1 MLKCIKITPKNR
13 MRFLRQIV
21 ALEDYAD
28 YPLGSDSFRIFHRGD
43 YFSSFEDLGE
53 LYYYAVLDGNR
64 VVAVAAGIIR
74 DLPFFKDGHSWR
86 AWYLC
91 DLKIHPDYRGRH
103 VPFRIIRR
111 TFIPNYLRCRRGYA
125 ISMNPGKGK
134 INRMARLLGRF
145 RWAPLREAGML
156 QIYSLDLE
164 QVGRCRA
171 AIEKNRGEIS
181 FLSLEGRKDFVLRS
195 TGVTAPL
202 LHIQFGPC
210 AREGGAEPQPGH
222 FHLLCVPRGDV
233 LEGELGALGIRPFTS
248 ASILQHGMAD
258 CDWKF
263 ILTSEI

>member
-13 MRFLRQIV
+13 TRFLRQIV
-21 ALEDYAD
+21 ALEEFAD
-28 YPLGSDSFRIFHRGD
+28 YPLGGDSFRIYHRGD
-43 YFSSFEDLGE
+43 YFSSFEKLGD
-53 LYYYAVLDGNR
+53 LYYYSVLDRNR

-74 DLPFFKDGHSWR
+74 ELPLYQDGWPLR

-111 TFIPNYLRCRRGYA
+111 TFIPNYLRCHRGYA

-145 RWAPLREAGML
+145 RWAPLREAGVL

-164 QVGRCRA
+164 QIGRCRA
-171 AIEKNRGEIS
+171 TIEKHRGKIS
-181 FLSLEGRKDFVLRS
+181 FLSLEGQKDFVLRS
-195 TGVTAPL
+195 TGAAPPI
-202 LHIQFGPC
+202 LHVQFGPL
-210 AREGGAEPQPGH
+210 AQRGLPEPQSDH
-222 FHLLCVPRGDV
+222 FHLLCVPQGDP
-233 LEGELGALGIRPFTS
+233 LEAELGQLGVRPFTS
-248 ASILQHGMAD
+248 ASILQYGMND

-263 ILTSEI
+263 LLTSDI